1 MFASYR
7 TAHAIIKDI
16 QTIRSS
22 HHNLLG
28 SEAAAL
34 DGVSPP
40 THGRG
45 NGTPRAKFPQITRCS
60 PDFWYVTDNA
70 LVAGSSPTL
79 GQCRKAVENAILG
92 YFPHTGA

>member
-7 TAHAIIKDI
+7 AAHAIIKDI

-34 DGVSPP
+34 VGVSPP

-45 NGTPRAKFPQITRCS
+45 NGTPRAKFPQLTRCS

-70 LVAGSSPTL
+70 MVARLSQTL
-79 GQCRKAVENAILG
+79 GQCRKTVENAILG
-92 YFPHTGA
+92 YFPHTSA